1 MPATFGFELSD
12 AGFLAA
18 SCEGN
23 DVRPLAVTDRAG
35 ATDWPGFASLEGSD
49 YSFGRAAEDSWFVRP
64 RFVAH
69 TFWSKLTHEP
79 SAIVVGGKP
88 LSFSELAY
96 FFLREFA
103 HRAIATGGAP
113 EKIVLAVPGAYLKDA
128 VTEDEKIGFLL
139 GMAAD
144 LKLPLAGVVDLACAS
159 LCDPHA
165 PGFTPALP
173 VVVVDVQLEAAEFSL
188 LAAHERLERK
198 HYLQLPDSG
207 YVRLMKHLTATM
219 GNRFLRHTAFDIM
232 EDGRIEQAFFRQ
244 TKEFLARGAEEHR
257 YQINTVRRNY
267 EMVAKH
273 DQLAGDARAFV
284 DPLAQALAGFVDH
297 TGHAPGHCTIALT
310 SRSATLPGLEARLR
324 SLGFL
329 RQLRLPAG
337 AAAAG
342 AARIGAHRLVAAVD
356 LADVPVERSVP
367 LSDTRR
373 TAPATWE
380 TRLHKSR
387 RKASDRPPTHAIIDG
402 FGYSLAGRDAFTIG
416 GPAARPDLEL
426 PDAFSADSNC
436 LVALQRESGR
446 LWFSEA
452 PAERAGPPPI
462 LVEAG
467 DRLSIRTG
475 SAVAEILFA
484 HCSGA

>member
-1 MPATFGFELSD
+1 
-12 AGFLAA
+12 
-18 SCEGN
+18 
-23 DVRPLAVTDRAG
+23 
-35 ATDWPGFASLEGSD
+35 
-49 YSFGRAAEDSWFVRP
+49 
-64 RFVAH
+64 
-69 TFWSKLTHEP
+69 
-79 SAIVVGGKP
+79 
-88 LSFSELAY
+88 
-96 FFLREFA
+96 
-103 HRAIATGGAP
+103 
-113 EKIVLAVPGAYLKDA
+113 
-128 VTEDEKIGFLL
+128 
-139 GMAAD
+139 
-144 LKLPLAGVVDLACAS
+144 
-159 LCDPHA
+159 
-165 PGFTPALP
+165 
-173 VVVVDVQLEAAEFSL
+173 
-188 LAAHERLERK
+188 
-198 HYLQLPDSG
+198 
-207 YVRLMKHLTATM
+207 MKHLTATM

-284 DPLAQALAGFVDH
+284 DTLAQALAGFVDH

-324 SLGFL
+324 GLGFL

-387 RKASDRPPTHAIIDG
+387 RKALDRPPTHAILDG
-402 FGYSLAGRDAFTIG
+402 FGCSLAGRDAFTIG
-416 GPAARPDLEL
+416 GAAARPDLEL

-452 PAERAGPPPI
+452 SAERAGMPPI
-462 LVEAG
+462 LVDSG